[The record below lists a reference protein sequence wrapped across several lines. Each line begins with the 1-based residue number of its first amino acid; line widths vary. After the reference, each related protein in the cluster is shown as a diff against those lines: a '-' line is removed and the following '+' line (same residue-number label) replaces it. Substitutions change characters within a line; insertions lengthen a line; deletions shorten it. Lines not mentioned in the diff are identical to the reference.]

1 MLVLVIPAFN
11 EEAVVGATVAAL
23 PPGLF
28 GRVIVA
34 ANGCTDRTADVARQA
49 GAEVLSTPERGYGAA
64 CLAAIAYLAGEEN
77 GDDILLFL
85 QADGSED
92 PRDALALAAP
102 IQTGQADLVI
112 GSRTLGHAETGALLP
127 HQRFGNRLATILIH
141 LIWRHRYSDLG
152 PFRAIRLR
160 HLRGLGMRDRNYG
173 WTVEMQIRALQH
185 GLRIAERPVRYGL
198 RQAGQPKVAGR
209 LGASLRAGW
218 VILATVF
225 RLAR

>member
-34 ANGCTDRTADVARQA
+34 ANGCTDRTEDVARQA

-85 QADGSED
+85 QADGSFS
-92 PRDALALAAP
+92 RRGFFRRGTLAANVF
-102 IQTGQADLVI
+102 TLEFADKGRWV
-112 GSRTLGHAETGALLP
+112 
-127 HQRFGNRLATILIH
+127 
-141 LIWRHRYSDLG
+141 
-152 PFRAIRLR
+152 FRALDGSPAAGKIAQSIDRNGNALQFSYD
-160 HLRGLGMRDRNYG
+160 GLGR
-173 WTVEMQIRALQH
+173 H
-185 GLRIAERPVRYGL
+185 
-198 RQAGQPKVAGR
+198 
-209 LGASLRAGW
+209 
-218 VILATVF
+218 VF
-225 RLAR
+225 VNVNAKF